1 MNAETDGRV
10 RALRLPMRS
19 ARLQA
24 LQKTWAALGDRERVL
39 ISAAGVLIAAALLWW
54 LLISPPLTT
63 LREAPA
69 RLDALE
75 NQTATMRQLASEAR
89 ELRKVPRL
97 DLNQSTSV
105 VKAASARLGAAARL
119 SVQGERATLTLQGV
133 EPEALRAWLA
143 EVRSGGRARPVEAQ
157 LTQSPKGFTGTVVV
171 QLGGA
176 P

>member
-1 MNAETDGRV
+1 MNTETDGRI

-24 LQKTWAALGDRERVL
+24 LHKTWTSLGDRERVL
-39 ISAAGVLIAAALLWW
+39 IGAAALLIGAALLWW
-54 LLISPPLTT
+54 LLIKPPLTT

-75 NQTATMRQLASEAR
+75 NQTAAMRQLAGEAR
-89 ELRKVPRL
+89 DLRKVPRL

-105 VKAASARLGAAARL
+105 VKAASARLGATARL
-119 SVQGERATLTLQGV
+119 SIQGERATLTLQGV

-157 LTQSPKGFTGTVVV
+157 LTQGTKGFTGTIVV